1 MTTDTQITVCGCEIE
16 YDKSGVGHCWVEADA
31 IDCPPSI
38 QEEIAGEII
47 DGKMDECFDFVASNG
62 IHYRWSPASDESVE
76 DIGGGFSEAADGTVI
91 YSPE

>member
-47 DGKMDECFDFVASNG
+47 DGKKDECSNFTASNG
-62 IHYRWSPASDESVE
+62 VHYRWQSPVASPVQPRTLYRLRPVSL
-76 DIGGGFSEAADGTVI
+76 GW
-91 YSPE
+91 